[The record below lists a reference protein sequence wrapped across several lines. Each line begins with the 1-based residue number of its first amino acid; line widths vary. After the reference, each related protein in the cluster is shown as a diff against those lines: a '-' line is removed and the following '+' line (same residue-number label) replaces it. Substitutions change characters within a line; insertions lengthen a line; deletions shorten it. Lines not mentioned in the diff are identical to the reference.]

1 MKSVVYDVTVV
12 GVLFVALA
20 RFLATVSVERRRPS
34 TKDGQPPN
42 EKGKTR
48 LVVSLR
54 SRITRTLLGL
64 LGRTLRASDRIS
76 ERVVLYRF
84 VDKNLSQFQE
94 IALTS
99 VICKLHYANGYT
111 GRADV
116 KIKVIVT
123 AYLIPLFIFAKALNK

>member
-34 TKDGQPPN
+34 TKDGQASN

-54 SRITRTLLGL
+54 SRIARALLGP
-64 LGRTLRASDRIS
+64 LGRTLRAGDRIS
-76 ERVVLYRF
+76 ERVATWFHR
-84 VDKNLSQFQE
+84 
-94 IALTS
+94 
-99 VICKLHYANGYT
+99 
-111 GRADV
+111 
-116 KIKVIVT
+116 
-123 AYLIPLFIFAKALNK
+123 